1 MSEYKDFEVEL
12 KLGGNKESIKYVIPA
27 KSEGHAYKI
36 AETILDDKSPSKQ
49 LIKDVRIREY

>member
-1 MSEYKDFEVEL
+1 MNL
-12 KLGGNKESIKYVIPA
+12 RKEKHNYV
-27 KSEGHAYKI
+27 